1 MSLSDLVRRW
11 QRGWGRCRALP
22 AATEVPGGLRVVLG
36 LPERHAEIFALDDGA
51 VPALAE
57 QIAEAVEP
65 TWLTVPTTHP
75 AEVRAALEN
84 ADLAPF
90 PGDKRLMT
98 IELGDHPAHPV
109 PYPYWAKASEF
120 RGVHRIELAGH
131 DGTVA
136 ASGLAAIAGSDAV
149 MHDIRTDP
157 AHRRRGLASAVMS
170 ALAVTAAQH
179 GAKTGLLVA
188 TPEGEHLYTRLGW
201 APAAAV
207 LSATAGRSALVR
219 A

>member
-120 RGVHRIELAGH
+120 RGCTGSSSPGTTAPWRRAGWPPSP
-131 DGTVA
+131 GPTRSCTTSA
-136 ASGLAAIAGSDAV
+136 PIRRTGGAGW
-149 MHDIRTDP
+149 P
-157 AHRRRGLASAVMS
+157 
-170 ALAVTAAQH
+170 
-179 GAKTGLLVA
+179 
-188 TPEGEHLYTRLGW
+188 
-201 APAAAV
+201 
-207 LSATAGRSALVR
+207 VR
-219 A
+219 